1 MIKFSK
7 VSYSYRSRQRAAIDN
22 FSLTINQGEFVAVM
36 GANGSGKSTFA
47 RLIAGLI
54 RPQKGTITI
63 DTQHHHGPPVGIL
76 FQNPDNQ
83 LVAVTVDKEV
93 AFSLENTGVPPE
105 NMPPIMERALA
116 EFGIAHLAHRLTNEL
131 SGGEK
136 QRLALAAIMVLN
148 PPVLVLDEPDSFLD
162 EPGRKQLHDYLFRL
176 RVRSPNTTIVHITQ
190 YERVAREYGRLIVF
204 HEGKV
209 VADGG
214 SDAVLADHDLCER
227 TAIRVQRSRV
237 SVVSTDDHSSYVGRS
252 IRALKFDDASFG
264 FEEKKMIL
272 QNTSFSL
279 GAGEV
284 IAIVGESGC
293 GKSTAGYLL
302 CGLLKPEE
310 GAVLCENISGA
321 TFHVGQR
328 PGVVAGVFQVPERQ
342 FFLHSCAQ
350 ELQYGPGNF
359 DRELTP
365 EKLDSYFELVGLDPE
380 QFSRRDPQ
388 TLSGGEKRRLAFA
401 AALSFA
407 PRFVIFDEPTCG
419 LDAEGV
425 RRFESIVASL
435 RNRGIG
441 AAIITHDGGVVK
453 RLADRVIHL
462 EREGKWRTYE
472 GDDFFSTGAY
482 NGIVSEPE

>member
-7 VSYSYRSRQRAAIDN
+7 VTYRYRARQRAAIDN
-22 FSLTINQGEFVAVM
+22 LSITINQGEFVAVM

-47 RLIAGLI
+47 RLVAGLI
-54 RPQKGTITI
+54 RPQTGTITI

-93 AFSLENTGVPPE
+93 AFSLENTGVPPDE
-105 NMPPIMERALA
+105 MPPIMEQSLA
-116 EFGIAHLAHRLTNEL
+116 EFGISHLANRLTNEL

-162 EPGRKQLHDYLFRL
+162 VPGRKQLHDYLFQL
-176 RVRSPNTTIVHITQ
+176 RVRSPKTTIVHITQ
-190 YERVAREYGRLIVF
+190 YERVALEYARLIVF

-214 SDAVLADHDLCER
+214 SDTVLSDNALCENA
-227 TAIRVQRSRV
+227 AIRVRPSKITVESNHDRSE
-237 SVVSTDDHSSYVGRS
+237 YVGRS
-252 IRALKFDDASFG
+252 IRALKCANASFG
-264 FEEKKMIL
+264 FEEKTKVL
-272 QNTSFSL
+272 KETSFSL
-279 GAGEV
+279 AAGEV
-284 IAIVGESGC
+284 VAIVGESGC

-302 CGLLKPEE
+302 CGLLKPEVGE
-310 GAVLCENISGA
+310 VVCENISGD
-321 TFHVGQR
+321 TFPVGQR

-342 FFLHSCAQ
+342 FFLHSCEQ
-350 ELQYGPGNF
+350 ELQYGPNNF
-359 DRELTP
+359 NRELSP
-365 EKLDSYFELVGLDPE
+365 EKLNSYFDLVGLNAE
-380 QFSRRDPQ
+380 EFRRRDPQ

-407 PRFVIFDEPTCG
+407 PRFVVFDEPTCG

-425 RRFESIVASL
+425 ARFESIVSSL
-435 RNRGIG
+435 RGRGVG
-441 AAIITHDGGVVK
+441 SAIITHDGGVVK

-462 EREGKWRTYE
+462 ERDGAWRAYDC
-472 GDDFFSTGAY
+472 DDFFSTGAY
-482 NGIVSEPE
+482 SGIVSEPV

>member
-1 MIKFSK
+1 MIKLGK
-7 VSYSYRSRQRAAIDN
+7 VTYRYRSRQRAAIDN
-22 FSLTINQGEFVAVM
+22 LSLTINQGEFVAVM

-54 RPQKGTITI
+54 RPQEGTITI

-93 AFSLENTGVPPE
+93 AFSLENTGVPPD
-105 NMPPIMERALA
+105 NMPPIMERALH
-116 EFGIAHLAHRLTNEL
+116 EFGIGHLANRLTNEL

-176 RVRSPNTTIVHITQ
+176 RVRSPQTTIVHITQ
-190 YERVAREYGRLIVF
+190 YERVARDYGRLIVF
-204 HEGKV
+204 HEGQV
-209 VADGG
+209 AADGG
-214 SDAVLADHDLCER
+214 SDSVLSNDALCEKA
-227 TAIRVQRSRV
+227 AIRVRASEATV
-237 SVVSTDDHSSYVGRS
+237 ESVGDRAAHVGRS
-252 IRALKFDDASFG
+252 IRSLKFSNATFG
-264 FEEKKMIL
+264 FEEKSSVLK
-272 QNTSFSL
+272 NTSFTLTS
-279 GAGEV
+279 GEV
-284 IAIVGESGC
+284 VAIVGESGC

-302 CGLLKPEE
+302 CGLLKPEDGE
-310 GAVLCENISGA
+310 VVCENISGA
-321 TFHVGQR
+321 TFPVGQR

-342 FFLHSCAQ
+342 FFLHSCEQ
-350 ELQYGPGNF
+350 ELQYGPNNF

-365 EKLDSYFELVGLDPE
+365 EKLTSYLELVGLNAE
-380 QFSRRDPQ
+380 QFRKRDPQ
-388 TLSGGEKRRLAFA
+388 SLSGGEKRRLAFA

-407 PRFVIFDEPTCG
+407 PRFVVFDEPTCG

-425 RRFESIVASL
+425 ARFESIVKSL
-435 RNRGIG
+435 KYRGVG
-441 AAIITHDGGVVK
+441 TAIITHDGGVVK

-462 EREGKWRTYE
+462 EREGAWRAYD

-482 NGIVSEPE
+482 SGIVSEPE